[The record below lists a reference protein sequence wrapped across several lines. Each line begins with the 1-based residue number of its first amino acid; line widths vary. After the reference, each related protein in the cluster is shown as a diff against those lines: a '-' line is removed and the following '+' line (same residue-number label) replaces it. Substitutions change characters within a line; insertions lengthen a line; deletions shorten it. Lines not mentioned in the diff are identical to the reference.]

1 MTISLNIETSE
12 FSSAE
17 VRLAVTYA
25 MQNEIDQ
32 AALRRDYFQQL
43 CLAFERQHG
52 MASDEFMERFEQGD
66 LGDDSEWFD
75 WYAAKRGHDLWGR
88 RFRILSEVAF

>member
-1 MTISLNIETSE
+1 MTISLNIETTE

-32 AALRRDYFQQL
+32 AALRRVYLQQL

-52 MASDEFMERFEQGD
+52 MASINSWSSSNR
-66 LGDDSEWFD
+66 
-75 WYAAKRGHDLWGR
+75 
-88 RFRILSEVAF
+88 VT